1 MTGRSGLIVAA
12 IVFRF
17 NRDRDRMEGQTGN
30 PAHPSTSSLGYPS
43 LVSEQTEAS
52 RQTP

>member
-1 MTGRSGLIVAA
+1 MTGRSGLIVATIA
-12 IVFRF
+12 LGN

-30 PAHPSTSSLGYPS
+30 PAHPSTLSLGDPS

-52 RQTP
+52 RQMP

>member
-1 MTGRSGLIVAA
+1 MTGRSGLIVAT
-12 IVFRF
+12 IVFGA
-17 NRDRDRMEGQTGN
+17 NRDRDRMEGQTGH
-30 PAHPSTSSLGYPS
+30 PANPSTSSLGYPS